1 MAARA
6 LPGGGTAMF
15 ALMALAGDLGCS
27 LGPALVGMVAGK
39 SGGSLKSGLLA
50 AVVFPVLLLAGL
62 FFLRTGKNGSGVA
75 DDGA

>member
-1 MAARA
+1 
-6 LPGGGTAMF
+6 MF